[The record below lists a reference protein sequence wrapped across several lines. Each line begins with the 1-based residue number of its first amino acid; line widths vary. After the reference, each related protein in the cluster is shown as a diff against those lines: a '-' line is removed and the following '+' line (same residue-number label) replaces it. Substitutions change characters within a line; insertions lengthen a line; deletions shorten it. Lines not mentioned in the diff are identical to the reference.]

1 MRISE
6 FINKLLPADDAQILL
21 LQLSEMCPMYNWC
34 TLIVTPELLEF
45 SKHRIMNQNYVH
57 GCYFG
62 FGSNPQQAFL
72 MFYLADY
79 PMLLRYEWIIIQGSS
94 IVKLIIPYADAF
106 NLRFRER
113 YVDTLTRETARK
125 YREFSTVLNIE

>member
-6 FINKLLPADDAQILL
+6 FINKLLPADKARLLL

-57 GCYFG
+57 GCHFG

-72 MFYLADY
+72 TFYLGDY
-79 PMLLRYEWIIIQGSS
+79 PMQLCYELLIRQGSTM
-94 IVKLIIPYADAF
+94 VRLVVPYTDAF

-113 YVDTLTRETARK
+113 YANMLTIETVRK
-125 YREFSTVLNIE
+125 YREFRTVLYIE